1 MSIQDSFFYI
11 KIDNRSYG
19 GNMKLKEMVSMD
31 VLKEFDFRLAEHG
44 SLTHEKTMNNHY
56 IL

>member
-11 KIDNRSYG
+11 GINNRSYG

-31 VLKEFDFRLAEHG
+31 VLKE
-44 SLTHEKTMNNHY
+44 
-56 IL
+56 